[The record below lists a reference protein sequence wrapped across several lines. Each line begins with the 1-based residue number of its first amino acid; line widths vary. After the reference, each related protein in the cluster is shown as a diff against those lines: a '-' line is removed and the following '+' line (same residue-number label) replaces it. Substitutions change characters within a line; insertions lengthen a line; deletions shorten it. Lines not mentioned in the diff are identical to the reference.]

1 MTKSDLIAELAE
13 KLELSKKQT
22 EEVLDA
28 AVDGIKKAVKKEG
41 SFRYPGFGTFTL
53 KQRKARTGI
62 NPQTKAKI
70 KIKASKTVGFK
81 PSADFKSKL

>member
-1 MTKSDLIAELAE
+1 MTKADLVSEVADKIG
-13 KLELSKKQT
+13 LSKKQT
-22 EEVLDA
+22 EEVLDM
-28 AVDGIKKAVKKEG
+28 AVEGIKKAVKKEG
-41 SFRYPGFGTFTL
+41 TFRYPGFGTFNL

-81 PSADFKSKL
+81 PSAAFKEKL